1 MRINK
6 YIASCGVASRR
17 KAEEFIVEGLVKVNG
32 TVVKNLA
39 TDIDETKDVVTVN
52 DQKISLKS
60 DNVYYMLNKPKGY
73 VTTMSDEKDRKSIV
87 DLISSVD
94 NRIYPV
100 GRLDYESEGL
110 LFLTNDGDLTYKLT
124 HPSFGIEK
132 KYIVKIEGPT
142 KESELA
148 VLRAG
153 VVIDGVRYGKCKA
166 DLLSFE
172 NNISR
177 IKITL
182 TEGKNREIR
191 KMFEAINREV
201 IFLKRIE
208 MAGIKLG
215 GLKRGEMRKLNQFE
229 IDWLKSLVEKT
240 SKIKK

>member
-6 YIASCGVASRR
+6 YLALCGVASRR
-17 KAEEFIVEGLVKVNG
+17 KAEEYILDGLVKVNG
-32 TVVKNLA
+32 NVVKELSTN
-39 TDIDETKDVVTVN
+39 IDEKKDVVTVS
-52 DQKISLKS
+52 DQAIKPAEKF
-60 DNVYYMLNKPKGY
+60 VYYMLNKPKGY
-73 VTTMSDEKDRKSIV
+73 VTSMSDEKNRKSIV
-87 DLISSVD
+87 DLTSNID
-94 NRIYPV
+94 KRIFPV
-100 GRLDYESEGL
+100 GRLDYDSEGL

-124 HPSFGIEK
+124 HPKYNITK

-153 VVIDGVRYGKCKA
+153 VVVDGVRYSPCKA
-166 DLLSFE
+166 ELLGYV

-177 IKITL
+177 IEIIL

-191 KMFEAINREV
+191 NMFEAIGREV

-215 GLKRGEMRKLNQFE
+215 GLMRGESRPLKQYE
-229 IDWLKSLVEKT
+229 IDHLLKLVSDK
-240 SKIKK
+240 

>member
-1 MRINK
+1 MN
-6 YIASCGVASRR
+6 
-17 KAEEFIVEGLVKVNG
+17 
-32 TVVKNLA
+32 
-39 TDIDETKDVVTVN
+39 
-52 DQKISLKS
+52 QKISLKS

-87 DLISSVD
+87 DLISSID

-153 VVIDGVRYGKCKA
+153 VVIDGVRYGKCKV

-215 GLKRGEMRKLNQFE
+215 GLKRGEIRKLNQFE
-229 IDWLKSLVEKT
+229 IDWLKSLVEKS
-240 SKIKK
+240 SKVKK

>member
-6 YIASCGVASRR
+6 FIASCGVASRR
-17 KAEEFIVEGLVKVNG
+17 KAEQFITEGLVKVNNK
-32 TVVKNLA
+32 VVTSLA
-39 TDIDETKDVVTVN
+39 FDIDETKDVVTLN
-52 DQKISLKS
+52 DQKISLAS
-60 DNVYYMLNKPKGY
+60 EYVYYMLNKPKGY
-73 VTTMSDEKDRKSIV
+73 VTTMSDEKNRKSII
-87 DLISSVD
+87 DLISNID
-94 NRIYPV
+94 NRVYPV

-110 LFLTNDGDLTYKLT
+110 LFLTNDGDLTHKLT
-124 HPSFGIEK
+124 HPKFGIQK

-153 VVIDGVRYGKCKA
+153 VVIDGVRYSKCKA
-166 DLLSFE
+166 ELLSFE

-177 IKITL
+177 IQITL

-215 GLKRGEMRKLNQFE
+215 GLKRGEIRKLSVYE
-229 IDWLKSLVEKT
+229 VDWLKQLV
-240 SKIKK
+240 SKVK

>member
-6 YIASCGVASRR
+6 FIASCGVASRR
-17 KAEEFIVEGLVKVNG
+17 KAEQFITEGLVKVNNK
-32 TVVKNLA
+32 VVTSLSF
-39 TDIDETKDVVTVN
+39 DIDETKDVVTLN
-52 DQKISLKS
+52 DQKISLAS
-60 DNVYYMLNKPKGY
+60 EYVYYMLNKPKGY
-73 VTTMSDEKDRKSIV
+73 VTTMSDEKNRKSII
-87 DLISSVD
+87 DLIGNID
-94 NRIYPV
+94 NRVYPV

-110 LFLTNDGDLTYKLT
+110 LFLTNDGDLTHKLT
-124 HPSFGIEK
+124 HPKFGIQK

-153 VVIDGVRYGKCKA
+153 VVIDGVRYSKCKA
-166 DLLSFE
+166 ELLSFE

-177 IKITL
+177 IQITL

-215 GLKRGEMRKLNQFE
+215 GLKRGEIRKLSVYE
-229 IDWLKSLVEKT
+229 VDWLKQLV
-240 SKIKK
+240 SKVK

>member
-17 KAEEFIVEGLVKVNG
+17 KAEEFIKEGIVKVNDK
-32 TVVKNLA
+32 VI
-39 TDIDETKDVVTVN
+39 TDLSFNVDEKKDIVFLN
-52 DQKISLKS
+52 GQKISINS
-60 DNVYYMLNKPKGY
+60 DLVYFMLNKPKGY
-73 VTTMSDEKDRKSIV
+73 ITTMSDEKDRKSIQ
-87 DLISSVD
+87 DLTSNLDKRVF
-94 NRIYPV
+94 PV

-110 LFLTNDGDLTYKLT
+110 IFLTNDGDLTYRLT
-124 HPSFGIEK
+124 HPKFGIQK
-132 KYIVKIEGPT
+132 KYIVKVEGEM

-153 VVIDGVRYGKCKA
+153 VVIDGVRYGKCKVE
-166 DLLSFE
+166 LLSFTD
-172 NNISR
+172 NISR
-177 IKITL
+177 IQIVL

-215 GLKRGEMRKLNQFE
+215 GLKRGEMRKLTPYE
-229 IDWLKSLVEKT
+229 VDWLKQLTK
-240 SKIKK
+240 

>member
-6 YIASCGVASRR
+6 YISSCGVASRR
-17 KAEEFIVEGLVKVNG
+17 KAEEYILEGLVKVNG
-32 TVVKNLA
+32 QVVTNLS
-39 TDIDETKDVVTVN
+39 TNIDETKDVVTLN

-60 DNVYYMLNKPKGY
+60 EFVYYMLNKPKGY
-73 VTTMSDEKDRKSIV
+73 VTTMSDEKNRKSVV
-87 DLISSVD
+87 DLVSNID
-94 NRIYPV
+94 NRVYPV

-110 LFLTNDGDLTYKLT
+110 LFLTNDGDLTHKLT

-153 VVIDGVRYGKCKA
+153 VVIDGVRFGKCKA
-166 DLLSFE
+166 ELLSFE

-177 IKITL
+177 IEITL

-191 KMFEAINREV
+191 RMFEAINREV
-201 IFLKRIE
+201 IFLKRIQ

-215 GLKRGEMRKLNQFE
+215 GLKRGETRKLTQYE
-229 IDWLKSLVEKT
+229 VEWLKALVDRNP
-240 SKIKK
+240 KK

>member
-6 YIASCGVASRR
+6 FIASCGVASRR
-17 KAEEFIVEGLVKVNG
+17 KAEQFITEGLVKVNNK
-32 TVVKNLA
+32 VVTSLSF
-39 TDIDETKDVVTVN
+39 DIDETKDVVTLN
-52 DQKISLKS
+52 DQKISLAS
-60 DNVYYMLNKPKGY
+60 EYVYYMLNKPKGY
-73 VTTMSDEKDRKSIV
+73 VTTMSDEKNRKSII
-87 DLISSVD
+87 DLIGNIN
-94 NRIYPV
+94 NRVYPV

-110 LFLTNDGDLTYKLT
+110 LFLTNDGDLTHKLT
-124 HPSFGIEK
+124 HPKFGIQK

-153 VVIDGVRYGKCKA
+153 VVIDGVRYSKCKA
-166 DLLSFE
+166 ELLSFE

-177 IKITL
+177 IQITL

-201 IFLKRIE
+201 IFLKHIE

-215 GLKRGEMRKLNQFE
+215 GLKRGEIRKLSVYE
-229 IDWLKSLVEKT
+229 VDWLKQLV
-240 SKIKK
+240 SKVK

>member
-6 YIASCGVASRR
+6 FIASCGVASRR
-17 KAEEFIVEGLVKVNG
+17 KAEQFITEGLVKVNNK
-32 TVVKNLA
+32 VVTSLA
-39 TDIDETKDVVTVN
+39 FDVDETKDVVTLN
-52 DQKISLKS
+52 DQKISLAS
-60 DNVYYMLNKPKGY
+60 EYVYYMLNKPKGY
-73 VTTMSDEKDRKSIV
+73 VTTMSDEKNRKSII
-87 DLISSVD
+87 DLIANID

-110 LFLTNDGDLTYKLT
+110 LFLTNDGDLTHKLT
-124 HPSFGIEK
+124 HPKFGIQK

-153 VVIDGVRYGKCKA
+153 VVIDGVRYSKCKA
-166 DLLSFE
+166 ELLSFE

-177 IKITL
+177 IQITL
-182 TEGKNREIR
+182 TEGKIR
-191 KMFEAINREV
+191 VIRRMFDAINREV

-215 GLKRGEMRKLNQFE
+215 GLKRGEIRKLSVYE
-229 IDWLKSLVEKT
+229 VDWLKQLV
-240 SKIKK
+240 SKVK

>member
-6 YIASCGVASRR
+6 FIASCGVASRR
-17 KAEEFIVEGLVKVNG
+17 KAEQFITEGLVKVNNK
-32 TVVKNLA
+32 VVTSLA
-39 TDIDETKDVVTVN
+39 FDIDETKDVVTLN
-52 DQKISLKS
+52 DQKISLAS
-60 DNVYYMLNKPKGY
+60 EYVYYMLNKPKGY
-73 VTTMSDEKDRKSIV
+73 VTTMSDEKNRKSII
-87 DLISSVD
+87 DLIGNID
-94 NRIYPV
+94 NRVYPV

-110 LFLTNDGDLTYKLT
+110 LFLTNDGDLTHKLT
-124 HPSFGIEK
+124 HPKFGIQK

-153 VVIDGVRYGKCKA
+153 VVIDGVRYSKCKA
-166 DLLSFE
+166 ELLSFE

-177 IKITL
+177 IQITL

-215 GLKRGEMRKLNQFE
+215 GLKRGEIRKLSVYE
-229 IDWLKSLVEKT
+229 VDWLKQLV
-240 SKIKK
+240 SKVK

>member
-6 YIASCGVASRR
+6 FIASCGVASRR
-17 KAEEFIVEGLVKVNG
+17 KAEEYIKEGIVRVNDKV
-32 TVVKNLA
+32 V
-39 TDIDETKDVVTVN
+39 TDLSTNINEDKDVVTLN
-52 DQKISLKS
+52 GQKISINNNL
-60 DNVYYMLNKPKGY
+60 VYYMLNKPKGY
-73 VTTMSDEKDRKSIV
+73 VTTMSDDRDRKSIQ
-87 DLISSVD
+87 DLISQID
-94 NRIYPV
+94 KRIFPV

-110 LFLTNDGDLTYKLT
+110 IFLTNDGDLTYKLT
-124 HPSFGIEK
+124 HPKYNIQK
-132 KYIVKIEGPT
+132 KYIVKVEGEM

-166 DLLSFE
+166 ELLKFE

-177 IKITL
+177 IQIIL

-215 GLKRGEMRKLNQFE
+215 GLKRGELRKLTE
-229 IDWLKSLVEKT
+229 YEVSWLYQLT
-240 SKIKK
+240 GIKK

>member
-6 YIASCGVASRR
+6 FIASCGVASRR
-17 KAEEFIVEGLVKVNG
+17 KAEEYIKEGIVSVNG
-32 TVVKNLA
+32 KVVKDLSTNINSEK
-39 TDIDETKDVVTVN
+39 DIVCLN
-52 DQKISLKS
+52 GQKINLGNSY
-60 DNVYYMLNKPKGY
+60 VYYLLNKPKGY
-73 VTTMSDEKDRKSIV
+73 VTTMNDEKNRKSIQ
-87 DLISSVD
+87 DLVSQLDKRVF
-94 NRIYPV
+94 PV

-110 LFLTNDGDLTYKLT
+110 IFLTNDGDLTYKLT
-124 HPSFGIEK
+124 HPKFNIQK
-132 KYIVKIEGPT
+132 KYIVKVEGEM

-153 VVIDGVRYGKCKA
+153 VVIDGVRYGKCKVE
-166 DLLSFE
+166 LLNFE

-177 IKITL
+177 IQIIL

-215 GLKRGEMRKLNQFE
+215 GLKRGEIRKLTEYEVQ
-229 IDWLKSLVEKT
+229 WLQQLTGEK
-240 SKIKK
+240 K